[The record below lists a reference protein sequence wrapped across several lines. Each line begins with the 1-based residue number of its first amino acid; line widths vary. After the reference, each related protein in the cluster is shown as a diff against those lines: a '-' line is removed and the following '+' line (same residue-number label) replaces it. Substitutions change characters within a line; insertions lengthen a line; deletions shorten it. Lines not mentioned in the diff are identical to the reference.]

1 MRASHTVYV
10 SDGQYFVL
18 DDGGD
23 AYPNPGSALDTAV
36 DRILFPDVSGKN
48 GVYVMPGTFDGPVDV
63 TVETLDTPPD
73 TAATP
78 GGWEHSEQVVVTS
91 SGSSIFV
98 ATLDDQVMELPALA
112 VQPGT
117 RYGVRLLA
125 RGVEEARER
134 GELEWDAAPIESH
147 LIQLW
152 CED

>member
-1 MRASHTVYV
+1 MRASHTVHV
-10 SDGQYFVL
+10 TDGQYFVL

-23 AYPNPGSALDTAV
+23 AYPNPGSALDTA

-48 GVYVMPGTFDGPVDV
+48 GVYVMPGTFDGPIDV
-63 TVETLDTPPD
+63 TVETLDTRPD
-73 TAATP
+73 TGTTP
-78 GGWEHSEQVVVTS
+78 AGWEHSEHVIVTS

-98 ATLDDQVMELPALA
+98 STLDDRVLELPALT

-117 RYGVRLLA
+117 SYGVRLLA

-134 GELEWDAAPIESH
+134 GELEWDEAPVESH

-152 CED
+152 PAT